1 MKVRFFKIKDKLRD
15 YFCKYGKIIQ
25 CSVLREKFSG
35 KSRGFAFVI
44 FEDFKSIEIVLS
56 VKKHFICGK
65 LVECKMAEDK
75 NKLNETFIKDSLN
88 DSMLTDNN
96 SNLDKSSYN
105 FNFNNYCQMMMYMNK
120 KNCFMNN
127 NSINMFLNSDFQQ
140 NNNYNYD
147 NVLNHNQSFNNYN
160 AQTSNDNDYS
170 HHYKGLIDIKFKE
183 TNSNSENSD
192 ELKGKN
198 QISEEIN
205 KTEQNFIYNG
215 VNKIVKS
222 DLSTNLNSNSKTCEY
237 VKNKNNNRNSNF
249 NYFEDYLN
257 YKKNFLEPM
266 EEFKDSWYMTNRKD
280 FNDDLSPNFICKANV
295 K

>member
-1 MKVRFFKIKDKLRD
+1 M
-15 YFCKYGKIIQ
+15 
-25 CSVLREKFSG
+25 
-35 KSRGFAFVI
+35 
-44 FEDFKSIEIVLS
+44 VLS

-65 LVECKMAEDK
+65 LVECKLAEDK
-75 NKLNETFIKDSLN
+75 NKLNEIFIKDSLN

-105 FNFNNYCQMMMYMNK
+105 FNLNYYYQMMMYMNK

-127 NSINMFLNSDFQQ
+127 NSTITFLNSDFQQ

-147 NVLNHNQSFNNYN
+147 NVLNHNQNFNNFKK
-160 AQTSNDNDYS
+160 QTSNDNDYS
-170 HHYKGLIDIKFKE
+170 HHYKGLIDINFKE
-183 TNSNSENSD
+183 NNSNSENSD

-205 KTEQNFIYNG
+205 KTEQNFVYNG
-215 VNKIVKS
+215 VNKIVNS
-222 DLSTNLNSNSKTCEY
+222 NLNSNLNSNSKTFEY
-237 VKNKNNNRNSNF
+237 GKNKNNNKNSNF
-249 NYFEDYLN
+249 NYFEDYLS

-266 EEFKDSWYMTNRKD
+266 DEFKDSWYMKSRD
-280 FNDDLSPNFICKANV
+280 FNNDLSPNFICKANV